1 MAAGAKLD
9 VARRKACA
17 NNRPG
22 SARKEAARATASS
35 SIWVIRLPVP
45 WIVLVVAAVTLTRAT
60 RLQRREQKV
69 AREKDTFYFIT

>member
-9 VARRKACA
+9 GARRKACA
-17 NNRPG
+17 NKRPG
-22 SARKEAARATASS
+22 SVRKEAARATTSS

-69 AREKDTFYFIT
+69 AREEDTFHFIA

>member
-1 MAAGAKLD
+1 M
-9 VARRKACA
+9 
-17 NNRPG
+17 
-22 SARKEAARATASS
+22 RKEAARATSSS

>member
-22 SARKEAARATASS
+22 SVRKEAARATSSS

-69 AREKDTFYFIT
+69 AREKDTFYFVT